1 MKHVLIIMMACA
13 GFSGAMAQDKG
24 TIVFKG
30 TADTMYNGSM
40 IVLYNNGTKDMD
52 SAVVQNGH
60 FEFSVAYKEPS
71 RYMFYSKYEAKKKG
85 GYAPWGI
92 LVTKPGDV
100 HIKARVDSMSGSV
113 VTGAPDNDMYNQYN
127 AVSRAAQKK
136 IMEQLNATYGKAMMD
151 TLTAKNP
158 KYKEVTAE
166 YQRLSAAN
174 KPADMARLE
183 KFIKNNPSSFVSL
196 YLLMGAANALEPQK
210 LEELYS
216 GLAPT
221 WKETDFAQKL
231 AGRITAAKATA
242 IGKIAPEFSQTD
254 TSGREVSLKDFRGK
268 YVLVDFWASWC
279 GPCRAENPNVVSAF
293 NKFKDKGFTV
303 LGVSLDRPGARG
315 KWIEAI
321 HKDNLTWAHVS
332 DLKFWDNAVAKLYG
346 IQSIPQ
352 NYLLDKDGRIIAS
365 NIRGDELLK
374 KLEEVIK

>member
-1 MKHVLIIMMACA
+1 
-13 GFSGAMAQDKG
+13 
-24 TIVFKG
+24 
-30 TADTMYNGSM
+30 M
-40 IVLYNNGTKDMD
+40 IVLYNNSTKDMD
-52 SAVVQNGH
+52 SAVVQNGR

-92 LVTKPGDV
+92 LVTKPGEV
-100 HIKARVDSMSGSV
+100 YMKARVDSLSGSV
-113 VTGAPDNDMYNQYN
+113 VTGAPDNDVYNQYN
-127 AVSRAAQKK
+127 AVSKDAQKK

-158 KYKEVTAE
+158 KYKEVAAE

-174 KPADMARLE
+174 EPADMARLE

-210 LEELYS
+210 LEELYNR
-216 GLAPT
+216 LAPT

-242 IGKIAPEFSQTD
+242 IGKIAPEFSQAD

-293 NKFKDKGFTV
+293 HKFKDKGFTV
-303 LGVSLDRPGARG
+303 LGVSLDRPGARS

-332 DLKFWDNAVAKLYG
+332 DLKFWDNAVARLYG

-352 NYLLDKDGRIIAS
+352 NYLLDKEGRIIAS

>member
-1 MKHVLIIMMACA
+1 MKHLLIITMACA
-13 GFSGAMAQDKG
+13 GFSGAMGQDKG

-30 TADTMYNGSM
+30 TADTMYNGNM
-40 IVLYNNGTKDMD
+40 IVLYNNSTKDMD
-52 SAVVQNGH
+52 SAVVQNGR

-92 LVTKPGDV
+92 LVTKPGEV
-100 HIKARVDSMSGSV
+100 YMKARVDSLSGSV
-113 VTGAPDNDMYNQYN
+113 VTGAPDNDVYNQYN
-127 AVSRAAQKK
+127 AVSKDAQKK

-158 KYKEVTAE
+158 KYKEVAAE

-174 KPADMARLE
+174 EPADMARLE

-210 LEELYS
+210 LEELYNR
-216 GLAPT
+216 LAPT

-242 IGKIAPEFSQTD
+242 IGKIAPEFSQAD

-293 NKFKDKGFTV
+293 HKFKDKGFTV
-303 LGVSLDRPGARG
+303 LGVSLDRPGARS

-332 DLKFWDNAVAKLYG
+332 DLKFWDNAVARLYG

-352 NYLLDKDGRIIAS
+352 NYLLDKEGRIIAS